1 MTNTGTETIK
11 YSELKAVIL
20 RFLNYFISQYKLILY
35 ITLITSALGLL
46 YGKLQ
51 PSTFKATATFIVEDK
66 SGKGGGGLSGLASQF
81 GIDVGGLT
89 GGGAGLFDGDNILEI
104 IKSRSIIEKVLLTK
118 MEEPSSLKVQT
129 IADYY
134 IQINNLAPAFESKNI
149 TTKSLNFASLT
160 DGAKHT
166 IQQDSILYI
175 LYSRINKNLNVEK
188 KSKKSTIITLEVVS
202 GDQVFSKTFAEDL
215 LKQTSDL
222 YIDIKTGNLSRS
234 IDKIQQKTD
243 SLLNI
248 INNISNKTSKLI
260 VPVMED
266 LVNENAAMKFQK
278 ENYRNKFTYNNT
290 TPIEQTTRE
299 RTVAYTMYAEM
310 AKNLETLKLSLI
322 NQTPVIQVL
331 DTPKYPMFDQ
341 RTPAR
346 YFLLIG
352 VAVGIVLSFFYA
364 LYKYTSN

>member
-1 MTNTGTETIK
+1 M
-11 YSELKAVIL
+11 
-20 RFLNYFISQYKLILY
+20 
-35 ITLITSALGLL
+35 LITIITSTIGLI

-51 PSTFKATATFIVEDK
+51 PSTYKATSTFIVEDK

-104 IKSRSIIEKVLLTK
+104 IKSRAIIEKVLLTK
-118 MEEPSSLKVQT
+118 MEEPSSSKGQT

-134 IQINNLAPAFESKNI
+134 IQMNNLGPSFESKNI
-149 TTKSLNFASLT
+149 SIKSLNFIGLT
-160 DGAKHT
+160 EGVKHSV
-166 IQQDSILYI
+166 IQDSILYI
-175 LYSRINKNLNVEK
+175 LYSGIHKSLSVEK
-188 KSKKSTIITLEVVS
+188 KNKKSTIITLEVVS
-202 GDQVFSKTFAEDL
+202 GDQFFSKVFAEEL

-260 VPVMED
+260 VPVIED
-266 LVNENAAMKFQK
+266 LVNENAAMKYRK

-352 VAVGIVLSFFYA
+352 IAVGIVLSFFYA

>member
-11 YSELKAVIL
+11 YSELKAVIQ
-20 RFLNYFISQYKLILY
+20 RFTKYFISQYKIIFLVTI
-35 ITLITSALGLL
+35 ITSALGLL
-46 YGKLQ
+46 YGKMQ
-51 PSTFKATATFIVEDK
+51 PSTYKATSTFIVEDK

-104 IKSRSIIEKVLLTK
+104 IKSRAIIEKVLLTK
-118 MEEPSSLKVQT
+118 MEEPASLKGQT

-134 IQINNLAPAFESKNI
+134 IQIENLAPAFESKNI
-149 TTKSLNFASLT
+149 NVKSLNFAGLT
-160 DGAKHT
+160 EGAKHT
-166 IQQDSILYI
+166 VQQDSILYI

-188 KSKKSTIITLEVVS
+188 KNKKSTIITLEVVS
-202 GDQVFSKTFAEDL
+202 GDQVFSKVFAEEV

-234 IDKIQQKTD
+234 IDRIQEKAD
-243 SLLNI
+243 SLQRSLSNI
-248 INNISNKTSKLI
+248 YQNSFQINSSRTELSNRDKNFSSTL
-260 VPVMED
+260 
-266 LVNENAAMKFQK
+266 
-278 ENYRNKFTYNNT
+278 
-290 TPIEQTTRE
+290 
-299 RTVAYTMYAEM
+299 YAEVV
-310 AKNLETLKLSLI
+310 KNLETLKLSLI

-331 DTPKYPMFDQ
+331 DTPKFPLFDQ

-346 YFLLIG
+346 YSLLIG
-352 VAVGIVLSFFYA
+352 FAIGFVLSFFYA

>member
-352 VAVGIVLSFFYA
+352 FAVGIVLSFFYA

>member
-1 MTNTGTETIK
+1 MTNTGPQTIK
-11 YSELKAVIL
+11 YSELKAVIQ
-20 RFLNYFISQYKLILY
+20 RFANYFISQYKIILF
-35 ITLITSALGLL
+35 TTFLTSALGLL

-51 PSTFKATATFIVEDK
+51 PSTFKATSTFIVEDK

-104 IKSRSIIEKVLLTK
+104 IKSRAIIEKVLLTK
-118 MEEPSSLKVQT
+118 IEEPASLKGQT

-149 TTKSLNFASLT
+149 NVKSLNFAGLT
-160 DGAKHT
+160 EGAKHT
-166 IQQDSILYI
+166 VQQDSILYL
-175 LYSRINKNLNVEK
+175 LYSRINRNLSVEK
-188 KSKKSTIITLEVVS
+188 KNKKSTIITLEVVS
-202 GDQVFSKTFAEDL
+202 GDQVFSKLFADEI

-234 IDKIQQKTD
+234 IARIQQKAD
-243 SLLNI
+243 SLQRSLSSIYQNAFQ
-248 INNISNKTSKLI
+248 INSSRTEMSNRDKTFSSTLYSE
-260 VPVMED
+260 VV
-266 LVNENAAMKFQK
+266 
-278 ENYRNKFTYNNT
+278 
-290 TPIEQTTRE
+290 
-299 RTVAYTMYAEM
+299 
-310 AKNLETLKLSLI
+310 KNLETMKLSLI

-331 DTPKYPMFDQ
+331 DSPKYPLFDQ

-346 YFLLIG
+346 YALIIG
-352 VAVGIVLSFFYA
+352 FAVGFVLSLFYA

>member
-118 MEEPSSLKVQT
+118 MEEPSSLKGQT

-202 GDQVFSKTFAEDL
+202 GDQVFSKTFAEQL

-352 VAVGIVLSFFYA
+352 FAVGIVLSFFYA